1 MPLSPTARAAAYAQ
15 STGEVFAWLLTVSH
29 PDLTTPIRL
38 TTDTDTVTSNGNI
51 YTPFPMQI
59 ALPGSIG
66 AQGGA
71 ARIVL
76 DSVDETV
83 RNELRNLTT
92 SPTLTFEL
100 ILLSEP
106 NTVIKGPITYELFDS
121 EIDRLFISASL
132 VFRNAFR
139 EAYPGRFFNQAT
151 APGLF

>member
-1 MPLSPTARAAAYAQ
+1 MALSPTARAAAYAQ
-15 STGEVFAWLLTVSH
+15 STGEVFAWLLTVDH
-29 PDLTTPIRL
+29 PDITPIRL
-38 TTDTDTVTSNGNI
+38 TTDTDIVTSNGNI
-51 YTPFPMQI
+51 YTPFPMEI

-71 ARIVL
+71 ARILL

-83 RNELRNLTT
+83 RNELRALTT

-100 ILLSEP
+100 VLLSEP
-106 NTVIKGPITYELFDS
+106 DTVIKGPIAYELFDS

-139 EAYPGRFFNQAT
+139 EAYPGRFFNQKT

>member
-1 MPLSPTARAAAYAQ
+1 MALSPTARAAAYAQ
-15 STGEVFAWLLTVSH
+15 STGEVFAWLLTVDH
-29 PDLTTPIRL
+29 PDITPIRL
-38 TTDTDTVTSNGNI
+38 TTDTDIVTSNGNI
-51 YTPFPMQI
+51 YTPFPMEI

-71 ARIVL
+71 ARILL

-83 RNELRNLTT
+83 RNELRALTS

-100 ILLSEP
+100 VLLSEP
-106 NTVIKGPITYELFDS
+106 DTVIKGPITYELFDS

-139 EAYPGRFFNQAT
+139 EAYPGRFFNQRT